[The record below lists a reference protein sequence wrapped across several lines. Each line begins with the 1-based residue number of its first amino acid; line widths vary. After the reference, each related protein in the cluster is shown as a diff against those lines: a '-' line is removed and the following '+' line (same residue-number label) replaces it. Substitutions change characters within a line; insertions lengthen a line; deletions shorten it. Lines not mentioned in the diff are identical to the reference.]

1 MKKLTYQTGIATTI
15 QFIVMTILNLISAF
29 SKSIHQCTV
38 NTGTCVGNVVLY
50 VLYFIMLTVGF
61 GVILAIGF
69 AAQDPRSRRLAQLLI
84 LIELVILMI
93 SLFDF
98 QHANPGLFSQASNIV
113 GALLAVWVMWLSFRL
128 IRARGGRVVSRHR
141 LHQHND

>member
-15 QFIVMTILNLISAF
+15 QFIVMTILNLIDAF
-29 SKSIHQCTV
+29 SKSIHQCTI
-38 NTGTCVGNVVLY
+38 NTGTCAGNVVLY
-50 VLYFIMLTVGF
+50 VLYFIMLTIGF

-69 AAQDPRSRRLAQLLI
+69 AAQDRRSRRLAQLLI
-84 LIELVILMI
+84 LIELVILLI
-93 SLFDF
+93 SMFDF
-98 QHANPGLFSQASNIV
+98 QHANPALFTQASNIV

-141 LHQHND
+141 SHQ